1 MQKLTQRRKDAKKRN
16 KNVISDQF
24 WDEPESG
31 RNGVGNGR
39 PEQNLGVSPCSLS
52 SKTVRRWG
60 GWAVGRSIGRTSSV

>member
-24 WDEPESG
+24 WDQPESG

-39 PEQNLGVSPCSLS
+39 PEQDLCVLASWRESLFFVP
-52 SKTVRRWG
+52 KNGATVRRWD
-60 GWAVGRSIGRTSSV
+60 